1 MLVVMKYVSS
11 MNNSRD
17 RSRFQEAKS
26 RFDAE
31 KATDLVFKE
40 VRDKTFTNLK
50 KTYLL
55 LQYGAGAAF
64 ISGCILTLIGVK
76 NAL

>member
-31 KATDLVFKE
+31 EATDLVFKE
-40 VRDKTFTNLK
+40 VRDKTFTILK
-50 KTYLL
+50 KTIDCFNTVLEQPLYQAVFLH
-55 LQYGAGAAF
+55 
-64 ISGCILTLIGVK
+64 
-76 NAL
+76 